1 MILKALY
8 DYYYRSL
15 QYNPDSLPRY
25 GWMEAWI
32 SFVIVIKK
40 DGTFV
45 RLEDLRDEKRNGT
58 MYVLPY
64 GVHTNSK
71 TPFLFWDNCTYV
83 LGYNLLD
90 KTENKENQKHIDTVQ
105 EKHLSFVKQ
114 CEEVYECTKDD
125 DLKSVVC
132 FYKNNQLA
140 LLKHDNLWEDIK
152 KNPNVY
158 LTFRIEGETKII
170 ASNPKLINFVR
181 IDAAEKGVC
190 LITGEKTDIV
200 RKIRPAPIPI
210 KDCKSSASL
219 VTFQKDRGYDSY
231 GKEQAYNAPISVKA
245 EFAFSTAF
253 LKLISKDSHN
263 KFQLGNRLYVFWSSS
278 KHAADILVPDVF
290 LQILGPDK
298 DDPNARIEEVKELFL
313 SIYSGKVYIQK
324 EDMFYILGIAP
335 NSGRESIV
343 YYTELPL
350 KKLAGTILKHF
361 EDMEIVDTREER
373 KPYVGLHS
381 ILAGVTHGGKSSD
394 VAPNLPDAVVKSIF
408 QGLPYPASLFQ
419 ACIRRIRAEQSRR
432 SMHEQGQGEASIRAE
447 QSVNIVRA
455 AIIKAYLNRLN
466 DTNDKNIEVMLDKE
480 NHNQGYL
487 CGRLFAV
494 LDKIQEE
501 ANEIH
506 TIRERYMNSASA
518 TPAMVFAT
526 ILNLSVHHLEKLK
539 VAGQIKYEKLK
550 QEIISKLDADGF
562 PAHLS
567 LQDQGRFF
575 VGYYHQRQD
584 FFTSKAY
591 RESDE

>member
-15 QYNPDSLPRY
+15 QYEPYSLPRY
-25 GWMEAWI
+25 GWKEAII

-45 RLEDLRDEKRNGT
+45 RLEDMRDKKRNGT

-64 GVHTNSK
+64 GIHTNSI
-71 TPFLFWDNCTYV
+71 TPFLFWDNCTYL
-83 LGYNLLD
+83 LGYKSLD
-90 KTENKENQKHIDTVQ
+90 DAENNEIQKQINTVR

-132 FYKNNQLA
+132 FYKNNQIDSLQY
-140 LLKHDNLWEDIK
+140 DILWEEVK
-152 KNPNVY
+152 KNPNVN

-170 ASNPKLINFVR
+170 ASKPILINFVR
-181 IDAAEKGVC
+181 KDTAEKGVC

-200 RKIRPAPIPI
+200 RKIMPAPIPG
-210 KDCKSSASL
+210 CKSSASL

-231 GKEQAYNAPISVKA
+231 GKEQAYNAPISVEA

-263 KFQLGNRLYVFWSSS
+263 KFQLGDRLYVFWASS

-290 LQILGPDK
+290 LQIFGSDK

-335 NSGRESIV
+335 NSGREAIV
-343 YYTELPL
+343 YYAELSL

-361 EDMEIVDTREER
+361 EDMEIVDTCKDK

-381 ILAGVTHGGKSSD
+381 ILGNVTLGGKSSD
-394 VAPNLPDAVVKSIF
+394 ATPNLPDAVVKSIF

-419 ACIRRIRAEQSRR
+419 ACIRRIRAEQS
-432 SMHEQGQGEASIRAE
+432 
-447 QSVNIVRA
+447 VNIVRA

-466 DTNDKNIEVMLDKE
+466 DSNTKKIKVMLDKE
-480 NHNQGYL
+480 NQNQGYL

-494 LDKIQEE
+494 IDKIQED
-501 ANEIH
+501 ANGIH
-506 TIRERYMNSASA
+506 TVRERYMNSASA

-526 ILNLSVHHLEKLK
+526 ILNLSTHHLEKLS
-539 VAGQIKYEKLK
+539 AGGQIKYEKLK
-550 QEIISKLDADGF
+550 QEIISKLNANGF
-562 PAHLS
+562 PAHLD

-584 FFTSKAY
+584 FFTGK
-591 RESDE
+591 EVKDTDEQ

>member
-15 QYNPDSLPRY
+15 QDKPDSLPKY
-25 GWMEAWI
+25 GWMEAYI
-32 SFVIVIKK
+32 SFVIVIKN

-64 GVHTNSK
+64 GKHTNSI

-83 LGYNLLD
+83 LGYNSLSE
-90 KTENKENQKHIDTVQ
+90 TENEENQKNINTVH

-114 CEEVYECTKDD
+114 CECVYECTKDD

-140 LLKHDNLWEDIK
+140 LLKYDILWDEIK

-200 RKIRPAPIPI
+200 RKIRPAPIPL
-210 KDCKSSASL
+210 KGCKSSASL

-263 KFQLGNRLYVFWSSS
+263 KFQLGNRLYVFWASS

-290 LQILGPDK
+290 LQILGLDN
-298 DDPNARIEEVKELFL
+298 DDPNARIEEIKELFL

-335 NSGRESIV
+335 NFGRETVV

-361 EDMEIVDTREER
+361 EDMEIVDACKDK
-373 KPYVGLHS
+373 KPYMGLHS
-381 ILAGVTHGGKSSD
+381 ILGSVTLSGKSSD
-394 VAPNLPDAVVKSIF
+394 AAPNLPDAVVKSIF
-408 QGLPYPASLFQ
+408 EGLPYPASLFQ
-419 ACIRRIRAEQSRR
+419 ACIRR
-432 SMHEQGQGEASIRAE
+432 IRAE

-466 DTNDKNIEVMLDKE
+466 NTNDKKIEVMLDKE

-494 LDKIQEE
+494 LDKIQED
-501 ANEIH
+501 AKKIH

-526 ILNLSVHHLEKLK
+526 ILNLSLHHLEKLS
-539 VAGQIKYEKLK
+539 AGGRIKYEKLK
-550 QEIISKLDADGF
+550 QEIISKLNADGF

-575 VGYYHQRQD
+575 VGYYHQWQD
-584 FFTSKAY
+584 FFTSKADKD
-591 RESDE
+591 SDEQ

>member
-15 QYNPDSLPRY
+15 QYEPDSLPIY
-25 GWMEAWI
+25 GWMEACI

-71 TPFLFWDNCTYV
+71 TPFLFWDNCIYV

-90 KTENKENQKHIDTVQ
+90 KTENKENQKNQKHIDTVQ

-140 LLKHDNLWEDIK
+140 LLKYDILWDEIK

-200 RKIRPAPIPI
+200 RKIRPAPIPG
-210 KDCKSSASL
+210 CKSSASL

-231 GKEQAYNAPISVKA
+231 GKEQAYNAPISEEA

-263 KFQLGNRLYVFWSSS
+263 KFQLGDRLYV
-278 KHAADILVPDVF
+278 
-290 LQILGPDK
+290 
-298 DDPNARIEEVKELFL
+298 
-313 SIYSGKVYIQK
+313 
-324 EDMFYILGIAP
+324 
-335 NSGRESIV
+335 
-343 YYTELPL
+343 
-350 KKLAGTILKHF
+350 
-361 EDMEIVDTREER
+361 
-373 KPYVGLHS
+373 
-381 ILAGVTHGGKSSD
+381 
-394 VAPNLPDAVVKSIF
+394 
-408 QGLPYPASLFQ
+408 
-419 ACIRRIRAEQSRR
+419 
-432 SMHEQGQGEASIRAE
+432 
-447 QSVNIVRA
+447 
-455 AIIKAYLNRLN
+455 
-466 DTNDKNIEVMLDKE
+466 
-480 NHNQGYL
+480 
-487 CGRLFAV
+487 
-494 LDKIQEE
+494 
-501 ANEIH
+501 
-506 TIRERYMNSASA
+506 
-518 TPAMVFAT
+518 
-526 ILNLSVHHLEKLK
+526 
-539 VAGQIKYEKLK
+539 
-550 QEIISKLDADGF
+550 
-562 PAHLS
+562 
-567 LQDQGRFF
+567 
-575 VGYYHQRQD
+575 
-584 FFTSKAY
+584 
-591 RESDE
+591 

>member
-1 MILKALY
+1 M
-8 DYYYRSL
+8 
-15 QYNPDSLPRY
+15 
-25 GWMEAWI
+25 
-32 SFVIVIKK
+32 
-40 DGTFV
+40 
-45 RLEDLRDEKRNGT
+45 
-58 MYVLPY
+58 
-64 GVHTNSK
+64 
-71 TPFLFWDNCTYV
+71 
-83 LGYNLLD
+83 
-90 KTENKENQKHIDTVQ
+90 
-105 EKHLSFVKQ
+105 
-114 CEEVYECTKDD
+114 
-125 DLKSVVC
+125 
-132 FYKNNQLA
+132 
-140 LLKHDNLWEDIK
+140 
-152 KNPNVY
+152 
-158 LTFRIEGETKII
+158 
-170 ASNPKLINFVR
+170 
-181 IDAAEKGVC
+181 
-190 LITGEKTDIV
+190 
-200 RKIRPAPIPI
+200 
-210 KDCKSSASL
+210 
-219 VTFQKDRGYDSY
+219 
-231 GKEQAYNAPISVKA
+231 
-245 EFAFSTAF
+245 
-253 LKLISKDSHN
+253 
-263 KFQLGNRLYVFWSSS
+263 YVFWSSS